1 MIESIDELSAVC
13 REAEDA
19 GLVGLDTEFVWERTY
34 YPQLGVVQLSI
45 DQDRCFLVDTVALN
59 AFEPLGTLLGN
70 GQVVKILH
78 DAPQD
83 LTILKRLTGVSPRN
97 IFDTRVAAG
106 FVGYR
111 ASLSL
116 QDLTKYLLNLSLEKT
131 ETRTDWL
138 KRPLSDKQVNYALDD
153 VRWLPAIREKTLE
166 RANRDGRFAWMQQ
179 ELSELDDPATY
190 EVRDPDTQYVRVK
203 GAGRVS
209 DQDLGTLQAVTA
221 WREREAEH
229 LDLPRRHVVGD
240 DVLVALAKGRPTTL
254 SKLRQIR
261 SIPPPAID
269 RHGQALIEAVVEGN
283 DRQPKP
289 LSKPGQ
295 SSPKDDVRVE
305 FGLAF
310 VRGRAIDE
318 GVDPA
323 LIGSRNDVRDAVL
336 NGESGESARLMGG
349 WRREFVGDDLQKVLQ
364 GEYALRIGGKHGL
377 PRVSG
382 S

>member
-1 MIESIDELSAVC
+1 M
-13 REAEDA
+13 
-19 GLVGLDTEFVWERTY
+19 
-34 YPQLGVVQLSI
+34 
-45 DQDRCFLVDTVALN
+45 
-59 AFEPLGTLLGN
+59 
-70 GQVVKILH
+70 VKILH

-138 KRPLSDKQVNYALDD
+138 KRPLSDKQVKYALDD

-166 RANRDGRFAWMQQ
+166 RANRNGRLAWMKQ

-190 EVRDPDTQYVRVK
+190 EARDPETQYARVK

-209 DQDLGTLQAVTA
+209 NQDLGTLQAVTA

-240 DVLVALAKGRPTTL
+240 DVLVALAKRNSRTTRARAYENVITTGSL
-254 SKLRQIR
+254 N
-261 SIPPPAID
+261 PC
-269 RHGQALIEAVVEGN
+269 
-283 DRQPKP
+283 
-289 LSKPGQ
+289 
-295 SSPKDDVRVE
+295 
-305 FGLAF
+305 FG
-310 VRGRAIDE
+310 
-318 GVDPA
+318 
-323 LIGSRNDVRDAVL
+323 
-336 NGESGESARLMGG
+336 SA
-349 WRREFVGDDLQKVLQ
+349 
-364 GEYALRIGGKHGL
+364 
-377 PRVSG
+377 
-382 S
+382 

>member
-1 MIESIDELSAVC
+1 MIESIDELSTVC

-45 DQDRCFLVDTVALN
+45 DQDRCYLVDTVALDG
-59 AFEPLGTLLGN
+59 FEPLGVIRGN
-70 GQVVKILH
+70 DQVVKILH

-97 IFDTRVAAG
+97 VFDTRVAAG
-106 FVGYR
+106 FLGYR

-116 QDLTKYLLNLSLEKT
+116 QDLTKYLLNLLLDKT

-138 KRPLSDKQVNYALDD
+138 KRPLSDKQLEYALDD
-153 VRWLPAIREKTLE
+153 VRWLPAIREKMLE
-166 RANRDGRFAWMQQ
+166 RANRNGRYAWMQQ
-179 ELSELDDPATY
+179 ELLELNDPATY
-190 EVRDPDTQYVRVK
+190 EARDPETQYVRVK

-209 DQDLGTLQAVTA
+209 DQNHGTLQAVTA

-229 LDLPRRHVVGD
+229 RDLPRRHVVGD
-240 DVLVALAKGRPTTL
+240 DVLVALAKGRPSTL
-254 SKLRQIR
+254 RKLRQIR
-261 SIPPPAID
+261 SIPPSAID
-269 RHGQALIEAVVEGN
+269 RYGQALIEAIAEGN
-283 DRQPKP
+283 NRNPKP

-295 SSPKDDVRVE
+295 FSPKEDVRVE

-318 GVDPA
+318 GIDPA
-323 LIGSRNDVRDAVL
+323 LTGSRNDVRDAVI
-336 NGESGESARLMGG
+336 NGESGESGRLMAG
-349 WRREFVGDDLQKVLQ
+349 WRREFVGDDLQKVLL
-364 GEYALRIGGKHGL
+364 GEYALRIGGNYGL
-377 PRVSG
+377 PRVSE

>member
-1 MIESIDELSAVC
+1 MIDSRDELADVC
-13 REAEDA
+13 REAEVA

-34 YPQLGVVQLSI
+34 YPQLGVVQLSV
-45 DQDRCFLVDTVALN
+45 DHDRCYLVDTIALHD
-59 AFEPLGTLLGN
+59 FEPLGALLANKG
-70 GQVVKILH
+70 VVKILH

-116 QDLTKYLLNLSLEKT
+116 QDLAKYLLNISLEKT

-138 KRPLSDKQVNYALDD
+138 KRPLSDKQVEYALDD
-153 VRWLPAIREKTLE
+153 VRWLPSIREQTIE
-166 RANRDGRFAWMQQ
+166 RAERNGRIGWMQQ

-190 EVRDPDTQYVRVK
+190 EARDPDEQYTRVK

-209 DQDLGTLQAVTA
+209 DRDLGTLQALTA

-229 LDLPRRHVVGD
+229 LDLPRRHVIAD
-240 DVLVALAKGRPTTL
+240 EVLVAIAKTRPTTV

-261 SIPPPAID
+261 AIPAPAID
-269 RHGQALIEAVVEGN
+269 RHGQALLDAVAEGQE
-283 DRQPKP
+283 RRPEP
-289 LSKPGQ
+289 MSKPGQ

-318 GVDPA
+318 GVDHR

-336 NGESGESARLMGG
+336 NGETGNTARLMGG
-349 WRREFVGDDLQKVLQ
+349 WRREFVGDDLQKVLR
-364 GEYALRIGGKHGL
+364 GEYALRIGGKNGL
-377 PRVSG
+377 PRLSEN
-382 S
+382 